1 MNDTD
6 PKIREE
12 PDGTVTIMP
21 DDFFD
26 LVMIEYNR
34 KMTALGVMLIFA
46 VIAVVTTPLI
56 VVIFV
61 IEGIAG

>member
-26 LVMIEYNR
+26 LVEPIKGLPSR
-34 KMTALGVMLIFA
+34 ALA
-46 VIAVVTTPLI
+46 QR
-56 VVIFV
+56 V
-61 IEGIAG
+61 IEALWDAQRAGTRHYAECEL